1 MIAAIQ
7 QDLEL
12 KQLKQGGN
20 TENLQIYIVL
30 AIETFQRNFSL
41 MVQQYT

>member
-7 QDLEL
+7 QDLE
-12 KQLKQGGN
+12 LKQGGN